1 MTKNNIQ
8 DISEQQAKDF
18 FKMLQK
24 EANKVIDTFN
34 SIMNSEVFKEFKKY
48 IEDNKLDNKQNSY
61 KKTESILY
69 SYNSIKEAIKVK
81 ENIILEILENKKKK
95 KSKSIILN
103 TSRCKKDID
112 ELKEDYILNLKKEIA
127 KNENYITMIDKSL
140 EVIKDDE
147 YFNALKDK
155 YINKKSIDEI
165 ANSYKKN
172 NATISR
178 NINKLVNKL
187 RPIILTNL
195 YLEEIYYKNK

>member
-1 MTKNNIQ
+1 MEQNNIE
-8 DISEQQAKDF
+8 DITEEQMKDF
-18 FKMLQK
+18 FRILGK
-24 EANKVIDTFN
+24 EFNKILNLINNIID
-34 SIMNSEVFKEFKKY
+34 SEVFKEFKKY

-61 KKTESILY
+61 KKIESILY

-81 ENIILEILENKKKK
+81 EDIILEILENGLPE
-95 KSKSIILN
+95 KSKSIVLN
-103 TSRCKKDID
+103 MANSKKDID
-112 ELKEDYILNLKKEIA
+112 EVKQEYILTLKKEIV
-127 KNENYITMIDKSL
+127 KNESYILMIDKSL

-147 YFNALKDK
+147 YFKALKDK

-165 ANSYKKN
+165 ANDYKKN

-195 YLEEIYYKNK
+195 YLEEIYHKK